1 MNKNI
6 EHMLSTLLVGNDAKD
21 ALRGEQLDYR
31 RKTKL
36 WRKLK

>member
-21 ALRGEQLDYR
+21 ALRGLD
-31 RKTKL
+31 KILNSKSS
-36 WRKLK
+36 K